1 MRIPYET
8 LAPDGMKALG
18 GVYGYVTRCGLEKP
32 LVDLAYLRASQING
46 CGYCVDAHSHDLLKA
61 GVPAEK
67 LLLLP
72 VWREAGG
79 HFSSRE
85 RAVLAWAE
93 TVTLVAKT
101 KVPDAEFA
109 AVRDALTDKEIAD
122 LTIAIGLINAYNRIA
137 ISFHRAPATAPA
149 GVVA

>member
-8 LAPDGMKALG
+8 LAPDGMRALG
-18 GVYGYVTRCGLEKP
+18 GVHGYISRCGLEKL
-32 LVDLAYLRASQING
+32 LVDLVYLRASQING

-61 GVPAEK
+61 GIPAEK
-67 LLLLP
+67 LLLLA

-85 RAVLAWAE
+85 RAVLTWTEA
-93 TVTLVAKT
+93 VTLVANT
-101 KVPDAEFA
+101 RVPDAEFA
-109 AVRDALTDKEIAD
+109 AVRAALTDKEIAD

-137 ISFHRAPATAPA
+137 ISFRREPASSAA
-149 GVVA
+149 RDAQ